1 MTTKLEKPLK
11 REIEIGGQ
19 AFIVTLAPET
29 LTLVGKGRR
38 KGLEIRWDEM
48 VSGEAAL
55 AAALQASVINP
66 AVRLEPSAR
75 NVRQPKGKDKRSKK
89 AGGK

>member
-19 AFIVTLAPET
+19 AFIVTLAPDT
-29 LTLVGKGRR
+29 LSLVGKGRR

-55 AAALQASVINP
+55 AAALQASVLNP
-66 AVRLEPSAR
+66 NVRLEPSAR
-75 NVRQPKGKDKRSKK
+75 NVRQPKGQAKRSQK
-89 AGGK
+89 AGK

>member
-11 REIEIGGQ
+11 REIEIGGH
-19 AFIVTLAPET
+19 AFIVTLAPDT
-29 LTLVGKGRR
+29 LSLVGKGRR

-66 AVRLEPSAR
+66 SVRLEPSVR
-75 NVRQPKGKDKRSKK
+75 NVRPPKGKDRRSRKT
-89 AGGK
+89 GRR

>member
-1 MTTKLEKPLK
+1 MATRLEKPLK

-19 AFIVTLAPET
+19 AFIVTLAPDT
-29 LTLVGKGRR
+29 LSLVGKGRR

-66 AVRLEPSAR
+66 TVRLEPSAR
-75 NVRQPKGKDKRSKK
+75 NVRVPKAQSKRSKK
-89 AGGK
+89 AAK

>member
-19 AFIVTLAPET
+19 AFIVTLAPDT
-29 LTLVGKGRR
+29 LSLVGKGRR
-38 KGLEIRWDEM
+38 KGLEIRWEEM

-66 AVRLEPSAR
+66 NVRLEPSAQ

-89 AGGK
+89 SGGK

>member
-19 AFIVTLAPET
+19 AFIVTLAPDT
-29 LTLVGKGRR
+29 LSLVGKGRR

-75 NVRQPKGKDKRSKK
+75 NVRPGKSKRKRAK
-89 AGGK
+89 TA

>member
-1 MTTKLEKPLK
+1 MATKLEKPLK
-11 REIEIGGQ
+11 RELEIGGQ
-19 AFIVTLAPET
+19 AFIVTLAPDT
-29 LTLVGKGRR
+29 LSLVGKGRR

-66 AVRLEPSAR
+66 TVHLEPSAR
-75 NVRQPKGKDKRSKK
+75 NVRPGKSKRKRSKT
-89 AGGK
+89 A

>member
-19 AFIVTLAPET
+19 AFIVTLAPDT
-29 LTLVGKGRR
+29 LSVVGKGRR

-48 VSGEAAL
+48 VSGDAAL
-55 AAALQASVINP
+55 AAALQASVLNP
-66 AVRLEPSAR
+66 TVRLEPSAR
-75 NVRQPKGKDKRSKK
+75 NARQPRSKDKRSKK
-89 AGGK
+89 TGAR